1 MTGGQRS
8 ISTFAYQQVQHA
20 AHSPAF
26 VAVIDGDIA
35 IVEQE
40 GDEPTDRVNEC
51 CPHTFQLPA
60 AVTQWS

>member
-1 MTGGQRS
+1 MIGGQRS
-8 ISTFAYQQVQHA
+8 ISTSAYQQVKHA

-26 VAVIDGDIA
+26 VAVIGRDTA

-40 GDEPTDRVNEC
+40 GDEPTNRVDEC
-51 CPHTFQLPA
+51 CPHTLQFPA